1 MKAPRDAF
9 GEALA
14 LLGENYPDL
23 FVLCADLAAATK
35 VGAFA
40 KKFPE
45 RYLNPGICEQNMM
58 SVAAGLASEGLIP
71 VASTFAVFAAGRAFD
86 QVRQSIAFD
95 SYNVK
100 IAATHPGL
108 AVGADGAIH
117 QCLEDIALMRSI
129 PNLRVLCPSDELST
143 AGALKA
149 AIKNDGPFYI
159 RIGRA
164 ELPKLYGDSFDFEIG
179 RSYILREGSDITIA
193 ACGIMTYRALVL
205 ADRLAKDHIS
215 CEVIDCSSIK
225 PFDTKTLL
233 DSARKTG
240 CVMSIEDHSR
250 FGGLGSCVAETL
262 AENLPVPLK
271 IEGTNDRFGDSG
283 DRESLFNAYGFA
295 IEDLAADAKELIKK
309 RGSKA

>member
-9 GEALA
+9 GEALV
-14 LLGENYPDL
+14 LLGEDYRDL

-35 VGAFA
+35 AGSFA

-45 RYLNPGICEQNMM
+45 RYLNVGICEQNMM
-58 SVAAGLASEGLIP
+58 SVAAGLASEGLVP
-71 VASTFAVFAAGRAFD
+71 LVSTFAVFAAGRAFD

-129 PNLRVLCPSDELST
+129 PNLRILCPSDELST
-143 AGALKA
+143 IGALKA
-149 AIKNDGPFYI
+149 ALKADGPFYI

-164 ELPKLYGDSFDFEIG
+164 ELPKLYDDSFDFEIG
-179 RSYILREGSDITIA
+179 RSYILREGTDITIA
-193 ACGIMTYRALVL
+193 ACGIMTYRALIL
-205 ADRLAKDHIS
+205 ADRLAEAHIS

-233 DSARKTG
+233 ESVKKTG
-240 CVMSIEDHSR
+240 CAMSIEDHSR

-262 AENLPVPLK
+262 SENAPAPLA
-271 IEGTNDRFGDSG
+271 IIGTNDRFGESG
-283 DRESLFNAYGFA
+283 DRENLFNAYGFA
-295 IEDLAADAKELIKK
+295 MEDLAETAKLVINKSKK
-309 RGSKA
+309 FG

>member
-9 GEALA
+9 GEALV
-14 LLGENYPDL
+14 LLGEDYRDL

-35 VGAFA
+35 AGSFA

-45 RYLNPGICEQNMM
+45 RYLNVGICEQNMM
-58 SVAAGLASEGLIP
+58 SVAAGLASEGLVP
-71 VASTFAVFAAGRAFD
+71 LVSTFAVFAAGRAFD

-143 AGALKA
+143 IGALKA
-149 AIKNDGPFYI
+149 ALKADGPFYI

-164 ELPKLYGDSFDFEIG
+164 ELPKLYDDSFDFEIG
-179 RSYILREGSDITIA
+179 RSYVLREGTDITIA
-193 ACGIMTYRALVL
+193 ACGIMTYRALIL
-205 ADRLAKDHIS
+205 ADRLAETHIS

-233 DSARKTG
+233 ESVKKTG
-240 CVMSIEDHSR
+240 CAMSIEDHSR

-262 AENLPVPLK
+262 SENAPAPLA
-271 IEGTNDRFGDSG
+271 IIGTNDRFGESG
-283 DRESLFNAYGFA
+283 DRENLFNAYGFA
-295 IEDLAADAKELIKK
+295 MEDLAETAKLVINKSKK
-309 RGSKA
+309 FG

>member
-14 LLGENYPDL
+14 LIGENYPDL

-45 RYLNPGICEQNMM
+45 RYLNTGICEQNMM
-58 SVAAGLASEGLIP
+58 SISAGLASEGFMPL
-71 VASTFAVFAAGRAFD
+71 VSTFAVFAAGRAFD

-100 IAATHPGL
+100 IAASHPGL

-129 PNLRVLCPSDELST
+129 PNIKVLCPSDEMST
-143 AGALKA
+143 AGALNA
-149 AIKNDGPFYI
+149 ALQTDGPFYL

-164 ELPKLYGDSFDFEIG
+164 ELPKLYDASFRFEIG
-179 RSYILREGSDITIA
+179 RSYVLREGKDVTIA
-193 ACGIMTYRALVL
+193 ACGIMTYRALL
-205 ADRLAKDHIS
+205 IADRLAQDRIS

-225 PFDTKTLL
+225 PFDAQTLL
-233 DSARKTG
+233 ASAQKTG
-240 CVMSIEDHSR
+240 CVMTMEDHSR

-262 AENLPVPLK
+262 SENAPAPLAV
-271 IEGTNDRFGDSG
+271 IGTNDRFGESG
-283 DRESLFNAYGFA
+283 DRESLFNAHGFA
-295 IEDLAADAKELIKK
+295 IEDLAEAAKRLMSK
-309 RGSKA
+309 RK

>member
-9 GEALA
+9 GEALV
-14 LLGENYPDL
+14 LLGEDYRDL

-35 VGAFA
+35 AGSFA

-45 RYLNPGICEQNMM
+45 RYLNVGICEQNMM
-58 SVAAGLASEGLIP
+58 SVAAGLASEGLVP
-71 VASTFAVFAAGRAFD
+71 LVSTFAVFAAGRAFD

-129 PNLRVLCPSDELST
+129 PNLSVLCPSDELST
-143 AGALKA
+143 IGALKA
-149 AIKNDGPFYI
+149 AVKADGPFYI

-164 ELPKLYGDSFDFEIG
+164 ELPKLYDDSFDFEIG
-179 RSYILREGSDITIA
+179 RSYILREGTDITIA
-193 ACGIMTYRALVL
+193 ACGIMTYRALIL
-205 ADRLAKDHIS
+205 ADSLAETHIS

-233 DSARKTG
+233 ESVKKTG
-240 CVMSIEDHSR
+240 CAMSIEDHSR

-262 AENLPVPLK
+262 SENAPAPLA
-271 IEGTNDRFGDSG
+271 IIGTNDRFGESG
-283 DRESLFNAYGFA
+283 DRENLFNAYGFA
-295 IEDLAADAKELIKK
+295 MEDLAETAKLVINKSKK
-309 RGSKA
+309 FG